1 MRSLYN
7 TACAVVSL
15 VAAAVVVTSP
25 ASAACT
31 RLGFSVND
39 YGKDGPTKDAKDLL
53 DKYIAK
59 TMGEKGVKTYR
70 TGKKDVKC
78 ELYIDLIVFDE
89 YTCRAEATVCWGGS
103 IPSDQGAGES
113 EAQVKPAAT
122 KTTTG
127 SIEKP
132 SETPAEVKAEPPVAE
147 PAAAAVTPPI
157 SDPVAQDTVKTQ
169 EAVAPAQ
176 AAAPTPAVEVPSAP
190 STEAASEADVAPVAP
205 DAAAP

>member
-1 MRSLYN
+1 MSSLYHS
-7 TACAVVSL
+7 AL
-15 VAAAVVVTSP
+15 AAVALAATVVATASP
-25 ASAACT
+25 VSAACT

-39 YGKDGPTKDAKDLL
+39 YGKEGPTKDAKDLL

-59 TMGEKGVKTYR
+59 TMAEKGVKTYR

-103 IPSDQGAGES
+103 IPSDQSAGDAD
-113 EAQVKPAAT
+113 AQVKPAVQ

-132 SETPAEVKAEPPVAE
+132 AEVKSEPVVE
-147 PAAAAVTPPI
+147 PAAAAVSPPP
-157 SDPVAQDTVKTQ
+157 SDPVAQDAVKTE
-169 EAVAPAQ
+169 EAAAPAQ
-176 AAAPTPAVEVPSAP
+176 AVAPTLADDVPSAP
-190 STEAASEADVAPVAP
+190 STEPASETEVAPVAP
-205 DAAAP
+205 DASAP

>member
-1 MRSLYN
+1 MSSLYHS
-7 TACAVVSL
+7 AL
-15 VAAAVVVTSP
+15 AAVALAATIVATASP
-25 ASAACT
+25 VSAACT

-59 TMGEKGVKTYR
+59 TMAEKGVKTYR

-103 IPSDQGAGES
+103 IPSDQSAGDAD
-113 EAQVKPAAT
+113 AQVKPAAQ

-132 SETPAEVKAEPPVAE
+132 AEVKTEPVAE
-147 PAAAAVTPPI
+147 QPAAAADTSPP
-157 SDPVAQDTVKTQ
+157 SDPVAQDEVKT
-169 EAVAPAQ
+169 EA
-176 AAAPTPAVEVPSAP
+176 AAAPAPAVDVPSAP
-190 STEAASEADVAPVAP
+190 STEPASESEVAPVAP